1 MKKQTDS
8 PETFLIHLN
17 KTNVELHKRYEDLF
31 WLSYMGDH
39 SVDENMQ
46 TALKARDK
54 FRSDKALAEEVD
66 RFLKLKNIN
75 QSHKERLSY
84 WKLFFS
90 RFQIPDE
97 AKKLKERIDLLEAKI
112 HKIRATR
119 KEGYRDHESGK
130 FVAASENKM
139 RMITVTHKDE
149 EVRKASFMARE
160 GLAVTHIKEYLELIK
175 LRNTFARTLGFSDF
189 YSYKLKTE
197 EGMTKRELFSIFDKI
212 YAKTKFA
219 FLNIKKLEKTMPG
232 LLKPWNFW
240 YMMSGDFTKEEDP
253 YFQFGDALIRWG
265 RSFDALGVDFK
276 GSRITLDLLD
286 RKGKYSN
293 GFCHWPDIIYKVD
306 NKRFTGS
313 SNFTCNVVYGQVGSG
328 YQGMHTLFHEGGH
341 AAHLL
346 NSEISESC
354 INTEYPPASTSWAES
369 QSMFMDSMFGSNE
382 WRDRYA
388 KNKEGKSYP
397 FELFER
403 KLEKIYPLMPLSLM
417 SIMAVAYFERALY
430 SSKNLTVEKIK
441 TLAKKVNHIYAPRDE
456 DSLSLLNVPHIYTW
470 ENACSYHAYGLA
482 ELAVA
487 QRREYFYKKYG
498 YIVDNPKV
506 GKELQKAWELGS
518 ARTFP
523 EFVQMTTGK
532 PLSANAFISSVTRSK
547 TKIFEIAKKR
557 ILRQRKV
564 PLSKKNIE
572 INASIRLVHGKE
584 LIADNQKGFESMA
597 KIYKKWLETQKS

>member
-1 MKKQTDS
+1 MKKHMDN
-8 PETFLIHLN
+8 PEVFLINLN
-17 KTNVELHKRYEDLF
+17 KTNVRLHKKYEDLF
-31 WLSYMGDH
+31 WRSYMGDH
-39 SVDENMQ
+39 SADRKMQ
-46 TALKARDK
+46 DALKARDK
-54 FRSDKALAEEVD
+54 FRSDEVLAGQVD
-66 RFLKLKNIN
+66 RFLKQKNLN
-75 QSHKERLSY
+75 QSHKGRLGY

-97 AKKLKERIDLLEAKI
+97 ARKLKEKIDLLEAEI

-119 KEGYRDHESGK
+119 KEGYCDPQSGK
-130 FVAASENKM
+130 FVIASENKM

-149 EVRKASFMARE
+149 NVRKASFMARE
-160 GLAVTHIKEYLELIK
+160 ELAVTHIKEYLELIK
-175 LRNTFARTLGFSDF
+175 LRNTFAQTLGFSDF

-197 EGMTKRELFSIFDKI
+197 EGMTKKELFSIFDKI
-212 YAKTKFA
+212 YVKTRFA

-232 LLKPWNFW
+232 LLKPWNFS
-240 YMMSGDFTKEEDP
+240 YMMNGDFTKEEDP
-253 YFQFGDALIRWG
+253 YFQFDEALMRWG

-276 GSRITLDLLD
+276 GSSITLDLLD

-293 GFCHWPDIIYKVD
+293 GFCHWPDIIYKIGD
-306 NKRFTGS
+306 TRFLGS

-354 INTEYPPASTSWAES
+354 MNTEYPPAATSWDET
-369 QSMFMDSMFGSNE
+369 QSMFMDSMFGSIE

-388 KNKEGKSYP
+388 KNNIGESYP
-397 FELFER
+397 IDLYRR
-403 KLEKIYPLMPLSLM
+403 KIEKTHVLMPLSLM
-417 SIMAVAYFERALY
+417 GIMSVACFEKTLY
-430 SSKNLTVEKIK
+430 ESKDLTIEKVK
-441 TLAKKVNHIYAPRDE
+441 TLARKTNRKFSVVNTHT
-456 DSLSLLNVPHIYTW
+456 LSLLNVPHIYSW
-470 ENACSYHAYGLA
+470 ESSCSYHAYGLA

-518 ARTFP
+518 AKTFP
-523 EFVQMTTGK
+523 EFVKMTTGK
-532 PLSANAFISSVTRSK
+532 PLTADAFISNVTRSK
-547 TKIFEIAKKR
+547 TKILEIAKKR

-564 PLSKKNIE
+564 PLSKKNINLDAT
-572 INASIRLVHGKE
+572 IQLVHGKK
-584 LIADNQKGFESMA
+584 LITDNQKGFESMA
-597 KIYKKWLETQKS
+597 EIYKKWLKTQTS